1 MYERRSRRCCAAML
15 VVSVCL
21 RVCMALGLDAAAVA
35 AVSRMAQS
43 REFARFML
51 YLGTGAVARA
61 EQPAELPHLWV
72 LRMEQ
77 PQPTVEPVAAP
88 QAEPPKETSPEP
100 LALPLASAEQL
111 SIGGGCSYAV
121 DKRQLLERVSALS
134 FSGDEPQILIIHTHG
149 SEAYTPT
156 DAEPYTESGSY
167 RTLDAA
173 QSVIRVGEVLAETLQ
188 ERGIAVLHDRSL
200 NDYPSYN
207 DSYATAL
214 TKLQQW
220 KTLYPNLQMVI
231 DVHRDAVEDAA
242 GQAVALSA
250 TQQGESCARL
260 MLVVGTDQGGL
271 NHPYW
276 QENLANALKLQAVLE
291 GQYPGLCRDLDLRT
305 ERFNQHVT
313 PGSLLVEV
321 GSNGNTLEQAERSAR
336 LLGDG
341 LADMITAL
349 ETNNGLLLPQ
359 G

>member
-1 MYERRSRRCCAAML
+1 MYERRNRRYCALML

-21 RVCMALGLDAAAVA
+21 RICMALGLDAAAVS
-35 AVSRMAQS
+35 AVSRVAQTQ
-43 REFARFML
+43 EFARFLL
-51 YLGTGAVARA
+51 YLGTGNVAQA
-61 EQPAELPHLWV
+61 EQLPAEEPQLWV
-72 LRMEQ
+72 LKVKSTAEPEQ
-77 PQPTVEPVAAP
+77 PQP
-88 QAEPPKETSPEP
+88 QAEPESAAPVT
-100 LALPLASAEQL
+100 LPLADAEKL
-111 SIGGGCSYAV
+111 VIAGGCTYAV
-121 DKRQLLERVSALS
+121 DKQALLKRPSSLS
-134 FSGDEPQILIIHTHG
+134 FSQEQPQILIVHTHG
-149 SEAYTPT
+149 TEAYTPT
-156 DAEPYTESGSY
+156 PEAPYAESGSY

-173 QSVIRVGEVLAETLQ
+173 QSVIRVGDVLAETLQ
-188 ERGIAVLHDRSL
+188 ERGIAVLHDRTL

-220 KTLYPNLQMVI
+220 KQQYPDLQMVI
-231 DVHRDAVEDAA
+231 DVHRDAVEDGA

-271 NHPYW
+271 THPQW

-321 GSNGNTLEQAERSAR
+321 GSNGNTLAQAERSAR

-341 LADMITAL
+341 LADMIMAL
-349 ETNNGLLLPQ
+349 HANGGLLLQ
-359 G
+359 E